1 MPFYPFEL
9 EEQSLCYSSLC
20 SDLFTR
26 QENPG
31 VSVSK
36 ILLGFIWKP
45 GRTLRGLP
53 RYKSPSV
60 IPISCPQNKRL
71 QSPGPS
77 PSSKEQTQAVRDQDN
92 GTTEL
97 LKVKV
102 LVTQSCL
109 TLFHP
114 MGCSPPGS
122 SVHGIFQA
130 RILKRVAIHFSRG
143 SS

>member
-1 MPFYPFEL
+1 MTSSLLEKKNTASFQLFNMPFYPFEL

-71 QSPGPS
+71 
-77 PSSKEQTQAVRDQDN
+77 
-92 GTTEL
+92 
-97 LKVKV
+97 
-102 LVTQSCL
+102 
-109 TLFHP
+109 
-114 MGCSPPGS
+114 
-122 SVHGIFQA
+122 
-130 RILKRVAIHFSRG
+130 
-143 SS
+143 